1 MVDTRRTPPERIPIL
16 EKIGVRQVINAGG
29 TVTLAGGSNMAPET
43 TAAMAEV
50 ANAFVFVEELNAAV
64 GKKIAEATGAEAGYV
79 TSCSSAAMT
88 IAAAACIAGTDPVA
102 ISRLPDSSGL
112 KNEFL
117 IHRSHRIGYDQAYRV
132 GGAKLVEFGL
142 PYKTAAW
149 EMEAAITDKTAA
161 AVYHDTPNVGPGA
174 LPFAEFV
181 DIAHKHNLPVIVDSA
196 SMLPPVDHLRRWI
209 RQGADLVIYS
219 GGKGIRGPQDSGL
232 LAGRADL
239 IAAARLN
246 GPPHA
251 SVGRGMKTSKEAM
264 VGLWVA
270 LDAFLKHDHEADFAA
285 HLAQAKALA
294 AFFETCAD
302 TRVVVNDNREEWPA
316 PILRVFATA
325 PSWDPAEVDAALMA
339 GDPPIKIVHE
349 FGGLL
354 IHTHGLYPG
363 QEQIII
369 DRLSELLP
377 PR

>member
-1 MVDTRRTPPERIPIL
+1 MVDTSRTPAQRIPIL

-88 IAAAACIAGTDPVA
+88 IAAAACIAGTDPAA
-102 ISRLPDSSGL
+102 ISRLPDSTGL

-142 PYKTAAW
+142 PYRTAAW
-149 EMEAAITDKTAA
+149 EMEAAITDKSAA

-174 LPFAEFV
+174 LPFSEFV
-181 DIAHKHNLPVIVDSA
+181 AIAHRHNLPVIVDSA

-270 LDAFLKHDHEADFAA
+270 LDAFLKRDHEADFLA
-285 HLAQAKALA
+285 HRAQAQALA
-294 AFFETCAD
+294 EFFETCAD
-302 TRVVVNDNREEWPA
+302 TRVVINDNREEWPA
-316 PILRVFATA
+316 PILRVFATS
-325 PSWDPAEVDAALMA
+325 PSWDPAEIDRALMA
-339 GDPPIKIVHE
+339 GDPPIKVVPE

-354 IHTHGLYPG
+354 IHTHALYPG

-369 DRLSELLP
+369 DRLSELMP

>member
-1 MVDTRRTPPERIPIL
+1 MVDTNRTPVPRIPIL
-16 EKIGVRQVINAGG
+16 EKIGVRQIINAGG
-29 TVTLAGGSNMAPET
+29 TITIAGGSNMAPET

-50 ANAFVFVEELNAAV
+50 ANAFVVVEELNAAV

-79 TSCSSAAMT
+79 TSCSAAAMT
-88 IAAAACIAGTDPVA
+88 IAAAACIAGTDPAA
-102 ISRLPDSSGL
+102 ITRLPDSEGMR
-112 KNEFL
+112 NEFL
-117 IHRSHRIGYDQAYRV
+117 IHRSHRISYDQAYRV

-142 PYKTAAW
+142 PYKTFSW

-161 AVYHDTPNVGPGA
+161 AVYHDTPNIGPGA

-181 DIAHKHNLPVIVDSA
+181 AIAHKHKIPVIVDSA

-219 GGKGIRGPQDSGL
+219 GGKGLRGPQDSGL

-270 LDAFLKHDHEADFAA
+270 IDTFLTHDHEADYAA
-285 HLAQAKALA
+285 HLVQARALE
-294 AFFETCAD
+294 AFFETCSD
-302 TRVVVNDNREEWPA
+302 TRVVLNDNPDEWPA
-316 PILRVFATA
+316 PILRVFPIAD
-325 PSWDPAEVDAALMA
+325 SWNPVEVEAVLMA
-339 GDPPIKIVHE
+339 GDPAIKVVPE

-354 IHTHGLYPG
+354 VHTHGLYPG
-363 QEQIII
+363 QEQILI
-369 DRLSELLP
+369 DRLSEILP

>member
-1 MVDTRRTPPERIPIL
+1 MVDTRRTASGRIPIL

-29 TVTLAGGSNMAPET
+29 TITLAGGSNMAPET

-50 ANAFVFVEELNAAV
+50 ANAFVLIEELNAAV
-64 GKKIAEATGAEAGYV
+64 GAKIAAATGAEAGYV
-79 TSCSSAAMT
+79 TSCSAAAMT
-88 IAAAACIAGTDPVA
+88 IAAAACLTGTDPA
-102 ISRLPDSSGL
+102 KINRLPQTDGMT
-112 KNEFL
+112 NEFV
-117 IHRSHRIGYDQAYRV
+117 IHRSHRISYDQAYRV
-132 GGAKLVEFGL
+132 AGGKLVEFGL
-142 PYKTAAW
+142 PYRAQAW
-149 EMEAAITDKTAA
+149 EMEAAITGQTVGAI
-161 AVYHDTPNVGPGA
+161 YHDTPNVGPGA
-174 LPFAEFV
+174 LPFPEFV
-181 DIAHKHNLPVIVDSA
+181 EIAHRHKLPVIVDSA
-196 SMLPPVDHLRRWI
+196 SMLPPVDHLKRWI

-270 LDAFLKHDHEADFAA
+270 LDTFLDHDHEADFVA
-285 HLAQAKALA
+285 HLEQAQKLA

-302 TRVVVNDNREEWPA
+302 TRVIVNDNREEWPA
-316 PILRVFATA
+316 PILRVF
-325 PSWDPAEVDAALMA
+325 PISGSWDPVAVDRTLMT
-339 GDPPIKIVHE
+339 GDPAIKLVAE
-349 FGGLL
+349 LGGLL

-363 QEQIII
+363 QEEIII
-369 DRLSELLP
+369 ERLSELLP